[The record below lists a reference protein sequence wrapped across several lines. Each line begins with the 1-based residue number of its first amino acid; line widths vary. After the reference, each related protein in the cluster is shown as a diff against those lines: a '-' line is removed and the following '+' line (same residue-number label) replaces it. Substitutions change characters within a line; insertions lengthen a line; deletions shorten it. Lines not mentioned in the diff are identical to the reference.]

1 MTPKERWIA
10 LMRGERID
18 RVPCDFWGTGEVV
31 KRLKYELNCQ
41 TDRAL
46 WERLGVDKLI
56 HLGPIHPKAEERD
69 WHLQSLFSLWKV
81 GTVEIAQAGGSV
93 NRESVAHPLAGAGTV
108 ADIDRFPWPDP
119 AEWDLS
125 NISSQLDEWRDY
137 PILCGS
143 SEPFYLYCRL
153 RGMEQA
159 LEDLISN
166 PAIAAAILEHIHI
179 IDASLIR
186 RILEMFPGR
195 IDFVYLAEDLGTQ
208 DSLLISPRLWW
219 TYLRPPMKKLADLV
233 HAFGVKV
240 FHHDDGAIRPILPE
254 LIEAGI
260 DLLNPIQWRCPGM
273 ERDQLAREFGG
284 KIIFHGGVDNQ
295 MTMPFG
301 TASQVRNEVRENL
314 RIFKN
319 CRYIVAPCHNLQ
331 PNTPTEN
338 ILALYETVHEKQGK

>member
-1 MTPKERWIA
+1 MTPKERWMA
-10 LMRGERID
+10 LMRGEQLD
-18 RVPCDFWGTGEVV
+18 RVPCDFWGTGEVLA
-31 KRLKYELNCQ
+31 RLKRELNCS

-69 WHLQSLFSLWKV
+69 WHIQSLFSLWKV
-81 GTVEIAQAGGSV
+81 GTVEIAQAGGSLYK
-93 NRESVAHPLAGAGTV
+93 ESVIHPLADATSV
-108 ADIDRFPWPDP
+108 ADIDRFPWPNP
-119 AEWDLS
+119 NEWDLAY
-125 NISSQLDEWRDY
+125 IYARLDEWKDY

-166 PAIAAAILEHIHI
+166 PAIAEAILEHIHF
-179 IDASLIR
+179 IDEGLIR
-186 RILEMFPGR
+186 RILEAFPGR

-208 DSLLISPRLWW
+208 DSLLMSPRFWR
-219 TYLRPPMKKLADLV
+219 TYLKPHLKKLAELV
-233 HAFGVKV
+233 HSFDVRV
-240 FHHDDGAIRPILPE
+240 FHHDDGAMRPLLPE

-273 ERDQLAREFGG
+273 ERERLAKDFGE

-295 MTMPFG
+295 MTLPFG
-301 TASQVRNEVRENL
+301 TPAEVRAEVLDNL
-314 RIFKN
+314 RIFKD
-319 CRYIVAPCHNLQ
+319 CRYIVAPCHNIQ

-338 ILALYETVHEKQGK
+338 ILALYETVHAEQ